1 MIDAKLAAL
10 GVKTASGAGDLA
22 LDAAIR
28 TPRVRTLTGHTGGVW
43 AVAFSPDGRLLAT
56 AGGDMTV
63 RLWDPVTGEHLRTLT
78 GIHGP
83 VYGVAFSPDGQLLAT
98 AGMNGMAQPAHRS
111 SRCSGNDRFFYSPGC
126 ERSRCY
132 RSFSRHHRPVR
143 RARHAGRVAR
153 RVLLRRNIVIDAETA
168 RLAGAAVQAVLQAG
182 APSRQ
187 PGRASAR
194 RRRL

>member
-98 AGMNGMAQPAHRS
+98 ARHERDGAAGPPVIPVQRKRPLPIRGRAAPVGFRSCVHDLTGLSLTPLHDSEARLSMVLGFELHRRRPGRSCNQLGSSAAQPI
-111 SRCSGNDRFFYSPGC
+111 PVPP
-126 ERSRCY
+126 
-132 RSFSRHHRPVR
+132 RHV
-143 RARHAGRVAR
+143 VA
-153 RVLLRRNIVIDAETA
+153 
-168 RLAGAAVQAVLQAG
+168 
-182 APSRQ
+182 
-187 PGRASAR
+187 
-194 RRRL
+194 